1 MKKRLHLWISGK
13 VQGVFFRA
21 HTERIAH
28 SLNLKGWVKN
38 LPDSRV
44 ETVAE
49 GEEADL
55 KKFLDWCHHGPPA
68 ARVTTVDVQWEEA
81 TGEFK
86 AFEVV

>member
-55 KKFLDWCHHGPPA
+55 KKFLDWCHHGRPPP
-68 ARVTTVDVQWEEA
+68 RLTTVDVQWEEA

>member
-1 MKKRLHLWISGK
+1 MEKRLHLWISGK

-21 HTERIAH
+21 HTEKIAH

-49 GEEADL
+49 GEEVDL

-68 ARVTTVDVQWEEA
+68 ARVTKVDIQWEEA

-86 AFEVV
+86 RFEVI

>member
-21 HTERIAH
+21 HTEKMAH

-68 ARVTTVDVQWEEA
+68 ARVTKVDIQWAEA

-86 AFEVV
+86 AFEVI